1 MPSNVISPEIET
13 SMKELVEKYRPVR
26 QRTVRGETT
35 KDKAGALP
43 PAVYAHQQNLNKE
56 DLMAGLGTDPNPEDM
71 AEEEELLQAT
81 SEGGDVTEVTFVDES
96 LVAVAVAKAQPPQ
109 DEYETDSEDDLS
121 DTEGYDF
128 APMAVSRSGRPIRA
142 HFRLD
147 L

>member
-1 MPSNVISPEIET
+1 M
-13 SMKELVEKYRPVR
+13 
-26 QRTVRGETT
+26 
-35 KDKAGALP
+35 
-43 PAVYAHQQNLNKE
+43 
-56 DLMAGLGTDPNPEDM
+56 
-71 AEEEELLQAT
+71 
-81 SEGGDVTEVTFVDES
+81 TEVTFVDES

-128 APMAVSRSGRPIRA
+128 APMAVSRSGRPIRT